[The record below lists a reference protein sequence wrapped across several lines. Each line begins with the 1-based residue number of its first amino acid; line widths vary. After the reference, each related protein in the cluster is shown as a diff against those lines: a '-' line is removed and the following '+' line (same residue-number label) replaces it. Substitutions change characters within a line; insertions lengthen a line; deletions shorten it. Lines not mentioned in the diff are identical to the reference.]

1 MNFWTKR
8 IIYLLIASWLAVGA
22 TLHAQDVGDSDT
34 VTVVNDVADDELPE
48 PPSQPIILGD
58 EYKDKSIV
66 ELVELYK
73 ESCERGIRDNCY
85 QLALLYKQKKVKDKI
100 FNLNEVGLKAE
111 EKKAREDDYKAVLAK
126 LTEIVC
132 AADKNDLL
140 CLDLNGKKETTGST
154 ILYWGGILLIGLAA
168 MMISLQIFQ
177 DEDSFRAQE
186 QLEDQEQAVGKK
198 GVVPNHGVVIK
209 YSRPF
214 FKRYVTPIVQGMKS
228 KKNIKEKYKRKLA
241 ASGLTDY
248 MSAEDFFAFKLFL
261 ILGFPVVFFAL
272 RTFLEETWP
281 LQLIP
286 VVAALG
292 FFYPDIWIKGKIQQR
307 QKDIVSAMPFA
318 VDMLALSVEAGLDF
332 MAAMTK
338 VIEKAKATPLT
349 EEFEILIKETKLG
362 ASRAEALRNMAWR
375 IDLIQISSFCATLIA
390 ADSVGA
396 SIGPILKALSG
407 EIRQKRSSD
416 VEKAGA
422 TAATKILFPML
433 FLIVPAVLIVVAGP
447 LIMGFIGAKK

>member
-1 MNFWTKR
+1 MNFWVKR
-8 IIYLLIASWLAVGA
+8 IILLLIASWIAVGA
-22 TLHAQDVGDSDT
+22 SVHAQDSDDNT
-34 VTVVNDVADDELPE
+34 QAVTNVADDELPE
-48 PPSQPIILGD
+48 PPSQPIIIGE
-58 EYKDKSIV
+58 EYKDKTIV

-73 ESCERGIRDNCY
+73 ASCERGTRDNCY
-85 QLALLYKQKKVKDKI
+85 QLALLYKQKKVQDKI
-100 FNLNEVGLKAE
+100 FNVNQIGISAE
-111 EKKAREDDYKAVLAK
+111 DKKKVQAEIKETIAD
-126 LTEIVC
+126 LTKTVC
-132 AADKNDLL
+132 APDPNDSL
-140 CLDLNGKKETTGST
+140 CLDLQGKTEATGSMM
-154 ILYWGGILLIGLAA
+154 LYWGGILLIGLAA
-168 MMISLQIFQ
+168 LMISIQIFQ

-186 QLEDQEQAVGKK
+186 QLEDQEQATNKK
-198 GVVPNHGVVIK
+198 GVVPNHGMVIK

-214 FKRYVTPIVQGMKS
+214 FKRYVTPIVQGMKN
-228 KKNIKEKYKRKLA
+228 KKNIKEKYKRRLA
-241 ASGLTDY
+241 SAGLQDY
-248 MSAEDFFAFKLFL
+248 MTAEDFFAFKLFL

-281 LQLIP
+281 LSMIP
-286 VVAALG
+286 VVAAVG
-292 FFYPDIWIKGKIQQR
+292 FIYPDIWIRGKIQQR

-447 LIMGFIGAKK
+447 LIMGFIGAQK